1 MKKKV
6 ISVEAQNDPAVSKG
20 ATVLMVLGVLLIAA
34 NLRAPLTSVGP
45 VIAEIS
51 IYLKLSNFLAG
62 MVTTIPLISFATLSG
77 FAPRISRKYGMET
90 TLLVSLIILMIG
102 LFIRPL
108 DGVVSLFLG
117 AALVGIG
124 ITIGNVLMPAF
135 IKNNFSDKIG
145 LMTGLYAASMNLTA
159 ALAAGFSIQIGQI
172 TGQGWRG
179 SLGVWIFLAALALLV
194 WLPQLKRH
202 KRTTNLQQRTEVES
216 SVKTPI
222 YRSKLA
228 WSIALFMGI
237 QSLVFYC
244 AAAWF
249 PKVLQ
254 SWGMSAV
261 DSGWMLST
269 IQFAQLP
276 LAFIGPIIASKMKS
290 QVPLV
295 WITALLM
302 AIGILGMILF
312 KTDFIVLWC
321 ISIGIASGLAF
332 SLAMMFFVLRTKN
345 GKDAAEMSGMAQSIG
360 YLIAGCGPPLFG
372 MIYDYTQDW
381 SYALILLLVASLSL
395 LVFGIIAGK
404 ERTI

>member
-1 MKKKV
+1 MKKKA
-6 ISVEAQNDPAVSKG
+6 ISVQVESEKINSKG
-20 ATVLMVLGVLLIAA
+20 TPFLMILGILLIAA

-45 VIAEIS
+45 VISEIS
-51 IYLKLSNFLAG
+51 NSLKLSNFLAG

-77 FAPRISRKYGMET
+77 FAPRISNKYGMET
-90 TLLVSLIILMIG
+90 TLLASLMILIIG
-102 LFIRPL
+102 LFIRPM
-108 DGVVSLFLG
+108 DGTLSLFFG
-117 AALVGIG
+117 AGLVGIG

-145 LMTGLYAASMNLTA
+145 LMTGLYGVSMNLTA
-159 ALAAGFSIQIGQI
+159 ALAAGFSIQIGQM

-179 SLGVWIFLAALALLV
+179 SLGVWIILAALALLV
-194 WLPQLKRH
+194 WLPQLKRQ
-202 KRTTNLQQRTEVES
+202 KNS
-216 SVKTPI
+216 SDLAQSNAGHTGVKIAI

-228 WSIALFMGI
+228 WSVALFMGI

-276 LAFIGPIIASKMKS
+276 LAFIGPIWASRMKS

-302 AIGILGMILF
+302 SVGILGMIIF
-312 KTDFIVLWC
+312 KTDLIVLWC
-321 ISIGIASGLAF
+321 ICIGIASGLAF
-332 SLAMMFFVLRTKN
+332 SLAMMFFVLRTKS
-345 GKDAAEMSGMAQSIG
+345 GKEAAEMSGMAQSVG

-372 MIYDYTQDW
+372 VIYDYTHNW

-395 LVFGIIAGK
+395 LIFGINAGK

>member
-1 MKKKV
+1 MKKKA
-6 ISVEAQNDPAVSKG
+6 ISVKAESEKADSKG
-20 ATVLMVLGVLLIAA
+20 ATILMIVGILLIAA

-45 VIAEIS
+45 VISEIS
-51 IYLKLSNFLAG
+51 NHLKLSNFLAG
-62 MVTTIPLISFATLSG
+62 MVTTIPLIAFATLSG
-77 FAPRISRKYGMET
+77 FAPRISNRYGMET
-90 TLLVSLIILMIG
+90 TLLVSLVILILG
-102 LFIRPL
+102 IFIRPL
-108 DGVVSLFLG
+108 DGTASLFFG

-145 LMTGLYAASMNLTA
+145 LMTGLYAVSMNLTA

-179 SLGVWIFLAALALLV
+179 SLGVWIFMAVVALLV
-194 WLPQLKRH
+194 WLPQLKRQ
-202 KRTTNLQQRTEVES
+202 KNSAKSTPSTDGNST
-216 SVKTPI
+216 VKTRI

-302 AIGILGMILF
+302 SIGILGMIIF
-312 KTDFIVLWC
+312 KTDFIVLWSIC
-321 ISIGIASGLAF
+321 IGIASGLAF

-372 MIYDYTQDW
+372 MIYDYTQNW

-395 LVFGIIAGK
+395 LVFGINAGK